1 MSRRLSAYKPN
12 WTNTIPWTSCHVL
25 LLILLLAA
33 AAAAAGV
40 VVLVVLVVVGMAAAK
55 NQKKFRMIGIRIVFS
70 EEEKEER
77 YNDKLHHSFMFL
89 AHKSM
94 NDARGVATV
103 DDNQNNP
110 VVKQS
115 Y

>member
-1 MSRRLSAYKPN
+1 
-12 WTNTIPWTSCHVL
+12 
-25 LLILLLAA
+25 
-33 AAAAAGV
+33 
-40 VVLVVLVVVGMAAAK
+40 
-55 NQKKFRMIGIRIVFS
+55 MIGIRIVFS

-89 AHKSM
+89 AQKSM

>member
-1 MSRRLSAYKPN
+1 
-12 WTNTIPWTSCHVL
+12 
-25 LLILLLAA
+25 
-33 AAAAAGV
+33 
-40 VVLVVLVVVGMAAAK
+40 MAAAK

-89 AHKSM
+89 AQKSM